1 MFAFV
6 FSLFIVFSMHSHVVA
21 QVAVHPMNTM
31 KTILQHNRYAASNN
45 NNFQKVTFRTLA
57 RPSNWRLLTRGAG
70 TQLLFSLPNG
80 AINYAVLEFVRS
92 HMNNFVEQLM
102 KSQENAGDCSSRQK
116 ERFSAIKPLVATVT
130 GPGLD
135 FFSSC
140 ISTVCTSVIAAPQSM
155 ITDSI
160 MAGVY
165 PNLPSA
171 CVGIMK
177 QGKGIRGFYAG
188 MWPSLVGKIPSYVSY
203 KLSAYLFFLFT
214 FSQYLIYMSCFF
226 F

>member
-1 MFAFV
+1 MGCS
-6 FSLFIVFSMHSHVVA
+6 FSVA

-31 KTILQHNRYAASNN
+31 KTILQNSHYAASYDHI
-45 NNFQKVTFRTLA
+45 QKVTFQTLA

-70 TQLLFSLPNG
+70 AQLILSLPHG

-92 HMNNFVEQLM
+92 RMNTFVDQLM
-102 KSQENAGDCSSRQK
+102 KMQKTSDDGSRT
-116 ERFSAIKPLVATVT
+116 ERKFSLVKPFLTTAT

-140 ISTVCTSVIAAPQSM
+140 ISTLCTSVISAPQSM

-171 CVGIMK
+171 CIGIMK
-177 QGKGIRGFYAG
+177 QGKGIRGFYVG
-188 MWPSLVGKIPSYVSY
+188 MWPSLVGRIPSYVSF
-203 KLSAYLFFLFT
+203 KLSLFFVI
-214 FSQYLIYMSCFF
+214 S
-226 F
+226 